1 MWKCIRC
8 EKENQDT
15 EEICPGCGNAK
26 SMDYINYRTLARIN
40 NSVMENWKAEQN
52 TSEFFVKQGIAYLEK
67 AAELFEKA
75 GLSED
80 SLKTREVMKAVKDKI
95 TADGETS
102 VVWKTALLRFL
113 NVCSAVNK
121 KRIPV
126 LMADNNIDYVLGSN
140 TFRDK
145 IREIEFVK
153 IDLDLVPRSAW
164 DVSDDKK
171 GSIWAWLENTDSGKI
186 LKIGSENG
194 IYANPDCEGLF
205 QNYMNV
211 TRIEF
216 HDLFDT
222 SQVTD
227 MSYMFANCEKLKE
240 VDVDGFDTD
249 KVTNMYAMFSNCKKI
264 ERVDVSRFNTSNV
277 TNMGLMFAICAKLEK
292 LDISNFDTRKVT
304 SMKTMFCG
312 CSELKE
318 LDVRGF
324 DTHLVTDMSSMF
336 LGCKNLRNL
345 DISNFH
351 FQKEAKT
358 SNMFRYSGMDGIA
371 VGK

>member
-1 MWKCIRC
+1 MWKGIRC

-15 EEICPGCGNAK
+15 EEMCPGCGNAK
-26 SMDYINYRTLARIN
+26 SMDYINYRTLSRIN
-40 NSVMENWKAEQN
+40 NSVIENWKAEQN
-52 TSEFFVKQGIAYLEK
+52 TSEFFAKQGIAYLEK
-67 AAELFEKA
+67 AAELFEKV

-80 SLKTREVMKAVKDKI
+80 SLKTKEVMKAVKDKI

-126 LMADNNIDYVLGSN
+126 LMADNNMDYVLGSN

-171 GSIWAWLENTDSGKI
+171 GSVWAWLENTDSGKI

-216 HDLFDT
+216 HDLFNT
-222 SQVTD
+222 SQVTS
-227 MSYMFANCEKLKE
+227 MK
-240 VDVDGFDTD
+240 G
-249 KVTNMYAMFSNCKKI
+249 MFSNC
-264 ERVDVSRFNTSNV
+264 F
-277 TNMGLMFAICAKLEK
+277 
-292 LDISNFDTRKVT
+292 
-304 SMKTMFCG
+304 
-312 CSELKE
+312 ELKE
-318 LDVRGF
+318 LDVSEF
-324 DTHLVTDMSSMF
+324 DTGNVTDMSKMFFYCRALRMLDAGSFDTRNVTSMMHMF
-336 LGCKNLRNL
+336 AWCENLTELNTSSFDTSRVNYMLGMFSGCKNLTKLDVSGFRIRYDTAINYMFSDCENL
-345 DISNFH
+345 TELNMRH
-351 FQKEAKT
+351 FDSRKIAET
-358 SNMFRYSGMDGIA
+358 PNMFEGCR
-371 VGK
+371 KLRL